1 MERLLNAGQMK
12 ACDEYTIRQIGIPSA
27 VLMERAAL
35 AVVEEMHKARLDL
48 SRVLVV
54 CGSGNNGGDGFAVAR
69 LLSQS
74 CDFSRDFCD
83 SARDSCGSAG
93 NFCDFSRDSSGLAQK
108 NPGIAEC
115 HSPGAS
121 QVTIAFVGREAS
133 MSDETRLQ
141 KKICE
146 NLGLKSSSN
155 FMEGE
160 YTVIVDAVFGIG
172 LSRSV
177 EGRYADVI
185 RWMNDR
191 RAKRVAVDIPSGI
204 SADDGR
210 VMGTAVK
217 ADLTVT
223 FAARKIGQILYPGA
237 AYCGQLICRDIGIC
251 MDAPVLSLA
260 LLHVPSGAVSQ
271 AFSHA
276 SSQISLQKTGV
287 GNTEPPFIFTY
298 TKHDLDKIPAR
309 SAYSNKG
316 TYGKVLLIAG
326 SEGMSGAAVLSAKS
340 AFRTGCGM
348 VRIFTPECN
357 RTVIQTCLPEAIVTA
372 WDPQASLE
380 DTELLLKN
388 ALDWSDAACIGPGLG
403 TSSRAASLLQFTLQ
417 YYEKSLVIDADALN
431 LLAKKRGERAYQEA
445 GEDLSGIRGKR
456 ILTPHIGEMVRL
468 TGKDKTLITGDLIAA
483 SRSLAD
489 AWGVTCVLK
498 DARTAVSDGK
508 QVYLNTS
515 GNDGMA
521 VAGSGDVLSGLISG
535 LLAQG
540 MACFEAAVLG
550 VYLHGLAGDLAQ
562 KELGSYGMIAG
573 DIAERIGRVMRMKDR
588 LLRMQLP
595 SGRSLRSL
603 GGTHERT

>member
-35 AVVEEMHKARLDL
+35 AVVEEMKKARLDL

-54 CGSGNNGGDGFAVAR
+54 CGSGNNGGDGFAIAR
-69 LLSQS
+69 LLWQS
-74 CDFSRDFCD
+74 CA
-83 SARDSCGSAG
+83 SARGFCGSAW
-93 NFCDFSRDSSGLAQK
+93 K
-108 NPGIAEC
+108 NPGVNGNYPA
-115 HSPGAS
+115 GAGH
-121 QVTIAFVGREAS
+121 VTVAFVGREAS

-146 NLGLKSSSN
+146 NLGLKTSSN
-155 FMEGE
+155 FMDAE

-172 LSRSV
+172 LSRPV
-177 EGRYADVI
+177 EGHYEEVI
-185 RWMNDR
+185 HWVNSQ

-210 VMGTAVK
+210 VMGVAVN
-217 ADLTVT
+217 AELTVT

-251 MDAPVLSLA
+251 TDAE
-260 LLHVPSGAVSQ
+260 
-271 AFSHA
+271 
-276 SSQISLQKTGV
+276 
-287 GNTEPPFIFTY
+287 NPFVFTY
-298 TKHDLDKIPAR
+298 TEHDLDRIPAR

-316 TYGKVLLIAG
+316 TYGKLLLIAG

-340 AFRTGCGM
+340 AFRSGCGM

-372 WDPQASLE
+372 WDPHASAE
-380 DTELLLKN
+380 ASERLLKN

-403 TSSRAASLLQFTLQ
+403 TSCQAASLLQFTLRQ
-417 YYEKSLVIDADALN
+417 YERPLVIDADALN
-431 LLAKKRGERAYQEA
+431 LLALNRGEQDEQGELEEQKGQEGQKIA
-445 GEDLSGIRGKR
+445 GSLWSSLAGMSGKR
-456 ILTPHIGEMVRL
+456 ILTPHIGEMARL
-468 TGKDKTLITGDLIAA
+468 TGKDRALIARDLIES
-483 SRSLAD
+483 SRSLAE
-489 AWGVTCVLK
+489 AWGVVCVLK
-498 DARTAVSDGK
+498 DARTAVSDGN

-535 LLAQG
+535 LLAQR
-540 MACFEAAVLG
+540 MPCFDAAVLG

-573 DIAERIGRVMRMKDR
+573 DIAERVGQVMRTTKPTLHILSERCGDR
-588 LLRMQLP
+588 WN
-595 SGRSLRSL
+595 L